1 MMRTLLILGFG
12 LLFCSPV
19 FASAFPYHTQGRAII
34 DADGEAVHLKAVNW
48 YGANLEGQVAHG
60 LDQRPVQDIADLI
73 KSLGFNSVRLTY
85 SNAMIHDTSPVDA
98 RRIQANP
105 QLMGKTSLEVFDA
118 TVLALA
124 RAGVGI
130 MLNNHTSA
138 SVWCCGYETDGLW
151 HYSGKFNGR
160 PQTEDEWVQDWKF
173 LTKRYRG
180 IPAVI
185 AMDLRN
191 EVRTAKWKDTFL
203 PNSPN
208 WGSGD
213 SNDWAR
219 AAERAGNEILDDNP
233 NVLIIVE
240 GINWAGTIGL
250 LGGYRPHLMKVLDR
264 AVQLKIPGRLVYAAH
279 NYAFVGP
286 NHNGHDKSSFGQ
298 IKYSDMDEKTFYE
311 QIEAEWGFIFQDEK
325 FYSAPVILSEFGIEK
340 DNASEKGRIWFK
352 RIVHYLAEK
361 KLHFAYWPLN
371 PEAYGLLTD
380 DWQSMI
386 SDWRSDSIQE
396 LLSITADPL
405 VKKARYASITLQSG
419 DHTLTTRLDDW
430 LPGDSKGTCAE
441 DTRLIGLS
449 RDNRGLC
456 TDEGEAINWT
466 KSTVTV
472 ANDER
477 TLTDWAP
484 GYIKYSCPEDHYAIG
499 YSKGYRGSNGLLC
512 MKSPKPLAR
521 QCRTL
526 WFNRSDE
533 RAQTNGGDFARG
545 SFKGQCSADE
555 YIEGLAQRFGHSSAL
570 HCCAI

>member
-1 MMRTLLILGFG
+1 
-12 LLFCSPV
+12 
-19 FASAFPYHTQGRAII
+19 
-34 DADGEAVHLKAVNW
+34 
-48 YGANLEGQVAHG
+48 
-60 LDQRPVQDIADLI
+60 
-73 KSLGFNSVRLTY
+73 
-85 SNAMIHDTSPVDA
+85 
-98 RRIQANP
+98 
-105 QLMGKTSLEVFDA
+105 
-118 TVLALA
+118 
-124 RAGVGI
+124 
-130 MLNNHTSA
+130 
-138 SVWCCGYETDGLW
+138 
-151 HYSGKFNGR
+151 
-160 PQTEDEWVQDWKF
+160 
-173 LTKRYRG
+173 
-180 IPAVI
+180 
-185 AMDLRN
+185 
-191 EVRTAKWKDTFL
+191 
-203 PNSPN
+203 
-208 WGSGD
+208 
-213 SNDWAR
+213 
-219 AAERAGNEILDDNP
+219 
-233 NVLIIVE
+233 
-240 GINWAGTIGL
+240 
-250 LGGYRPHLMKVLDR
+250 MKVLDR